1 MLICGFLF
9 VAARML
15 FHSYIVRAVV
25 FLMAALIG
33 SLGYYVIGY
42 HVLSDAIDKSE
53 IESDQAFFRRLGFER
68 SPERIYSRG
77 SGIGSST
84 HGTSSFR
91 KNSSNSHDPSVKES
105 YKILSKPKPS
115 YTEAARSNGI
125 EGTVRLKVTLLASGQ
140 IGPVTP
146 VTRLPFGLTEE
157 AIKAARNLRF
167 EPRTIDGVP
176 QSVVVTV
183 DYRFD
188 IY

>member
-1 MLICGFLF
+1 
-9 VAARML
+9 ML
-15 FHSYIVRAVV
+15 FHSYIVRAIV
-25 FLMAALIG
+25 FSMAALIG

-42 HVLSDAIDKSE
+42 HVLSDEIDKFK
-53 IESDQAFFRRLGFER
+53 IESDQSFFRRLGVG
-68 SPERIYSRG
+68 G
-77 SGIGSST
+77 SLEKSKPQ
-84 HGTSSFR
+84 GTGCGGCDPRNLSFHR
-91 KNSSNSHDPSVKES
+91 RVSKPSVTEN
-105 YKILSKPKPS
+105 YKILSKPKAI
-115 YTEAARSNGI
+115 YTPDARENGI
-125 EGTVRLKVTLLASGQ
+125 KGTVRVKVTLLASGQ